1 MKQEFGGGK
10 MPVDKNNIKEKP
22 NYGIYVGY
30 SIIISFL
37 VLGVIGLLL
46 FILGF
51 YVSFYFNIIMWII
64 GVILVILFF
73 WPRIGMSLTNLAAHK
88 QDKINFDF
96 VKKFKK
102 VQILD
107 CGCGT
112 GRHAIPLAKHIDKG
126 SFLTG
131 IDIFDP
137 KSISGN
143 SLKRVQKNAEIEG
156 VSDKTKFTPGS
167 VTDIPFGNES
177 FDIVTC
183 MGVIHHLSKEE
194 DRVKAFEEIGRVLK
208 PNGVFYFR
216 ELNRFANMPFMG
228 IWGLFSLKNSY
239 YWKKEIEKHNFHI
252 EKMYKEKNT
261 TIFLVKK
268 E

>member
-1 MKQEFGGGK
+1 MS
-10 MPVDKNNIKEKP
+10 VDRNNVEEKP

-46 FILGF
+46 VIFGF
-51 YVSFYFNIIMWII
+51 YVSFYFNVILWIV
-64 GVILVILFF
+64 GVILVILFL
-73 WPRIGMSLTNLAAHK
+73 WPGIGMSLTNLAAHK
-88 QDKINFDF
+88 QEKINFDF

-102 VQILD
+102 AQILD

-112 GRHAIPLAKHIDKG
+112 GRHAIPLAKQINKE

-143 SLKRVQKNAEIEG
+143 SLERVQKNAEIEG
-156 VSDKTKFTPGS
+156 VSNRTKFAFGS
-167 VTDIPFGNES
+167 VTDIPFQNKS

-183 MGVIHHLSKEE
+183 MGVIHHLPKEE
-194 DRVKAFEEIGRVLK
+194 DRVKAFEEIRRVLK

-216 ELNRFANMPFMG
+216 ELNKFANMPFMG
-228 IWGLFSLKNSY
+228 IWGLFTLKNSS
-239 YWKKEIEKHNFHI
+239 YWKKELEKHNFHI
-252 EKMYKEKNT
+252 EENYKEKNT
-261 TIFLVKK
+261 TIFLAKK

>member
-1 MKQEFGGGK
+1 
-10 MPVDKNNIKEKP
+10 MPVDRNNVEEKP
-22 NYGIYVGY
+22 NYGMYVGY
-30 SIIISFL
+30 SIIILFL

-46 FILGF
+46 VLFGF
-51 YVSFYFNIIMWII
+51 YVSFYFNVTIWII
-64 GVILVILFF
+64 GVILVILFL
-73 WPRIGMSLTNLAAHK
+73 WPGIGMSLTNLAAHK
-88 QDKINFDF
+88 QDRINFDF

-112 GRHAIPLAKHIDKG
+112 GRHAIPLAKQINKD

-143 SLKRVQKNAEIEG
+143 SLERVQKNAEIES
-156 VSDKTKFTPGS
+156 VSDRTKFTSGS
-167 VTDIPFGNES
+167 ITDIPFENES

-194 DRVKAFEEIGRVLK
+194 DRAKAFEEIRRVLK
-208 PNGVFYFR
+208 PNGIFYFR
-216 ELNRFANMPFMG
+216 ELNKFANMPFMG
-228 IWGLFSLKNSY
+228 IWGLFTFKNSS
-239 YWKKEIEKHNFHI
+239 YWKKELEKHNFHI
-252 EKMYKEKNT
+252 EDKYKEKNT
-261 TIFLVKK
+261 TAFLAKK